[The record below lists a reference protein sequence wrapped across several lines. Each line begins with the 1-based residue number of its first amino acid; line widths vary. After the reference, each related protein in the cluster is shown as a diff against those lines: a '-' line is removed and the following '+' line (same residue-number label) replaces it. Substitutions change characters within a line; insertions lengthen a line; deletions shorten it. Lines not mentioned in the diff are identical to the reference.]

1 MDELSHRL
9 GAGQLYGLDRVL
21 EPPGAFPQ
29 PAWRLDADPHAGP
42 GEVLVDVE
50 RLNLDSAS
58 FHQLSQQAAGDADAV
73 AAEILR
79 IVGERG
85 KMHNPVTGSG
95 GMLVGRVA
103 AAGEVITA
111 ARHVRPGQRIASLIS
126 LTLTPLR
133 LRRITDIDMRHG
145 QVAAEGTAV
154 LFASSPWAAL
164 PADIPD
170 RIALAA
176 LDVAGAPS
184 RTAAM
189 VREGDTVLL
198 IGGGGTSGLLSLHE
212 ARRGAGAAGTVVV
225 ADLEGAGLDDVRST
239 GLADHVVAADATDA
253 LALRAAVTGVAGE
266 ADLTVNM
273 VNVPGT
279 ELGSI
284 LCTRESGTILF
295 FSMATSFTAAALGA
309 EGVGRAT
316 TMVIGNGHMPDMG
329 LTALGVLR
337 DNRRIREIFE
347 QRYGAP

>member
-1 MDELSHRL
+1 MNDPSGLDPRQ
-9 GAGQLYGLDRVL
+9 AYGLDRVL

-29 PAWRLDADPHAGP
+29 PAWRLDPDPRPGV
-42 GEVLVDVE
+42 GEVLVEVE

-58 FHQLSQQAAGDADAV
+58 FRQLSEQAAGDADAV
-73 AAEILR
+73 AAEIMR
-79 IVGERG
+79 IVSERG

-95 GMLVGRVA
+95 GMLVGTVA
-103 AAGEVITA
+103 AAGES
-111 ARHVRPGQRIASLIS
+111 VRRLRGVEPGQRIASLIS
-126 LTLTPLR
+126 LTLTPLA
-133 LRRITDIDMRHG
+133 LRRIAEIDMAHG
-145 QVAAEGTAV
+145 QVAAEGTAI
-154 LFASSPWAAL
+154 LFASSPWAEL
-164 PADIPD
+164 PGDIPE

-189 VREGDTVLL
+189 VHEGDTVLL

-212 ARRGAGAAGTVVV
+212 ARRGAGDRGTVVV
-225 ADLEGAGLDDVRST
+225 ADLDGPGLDDVRTT
-239 GLADHVVAADATDA
+239 GLADHVIAADATDA
-253 LALRAAVTGVAGE
+253 LALRAAVTAVAGE

-279 ELGSI
+279 ELGSV

-316 TMVIGNGHMPDMG
+316 TMVVGNGHMPDMG

-347 QRYGAP
+347 HRYGAP

>member
-1 MDELSHRL
+1 MSDLS
-9 GAGQLYGLDRVL
+9 GSVPPGQLFGLDRVL
-21 EPPGAFPQ
+21 EPAGAFPQ
-29 PAWRLDADPHAGP
+29 PAWRLDAAPHAGP

-58 FHQLSQQAAGDADAV
+58 FHQLSAQAGGDAGAV
-73 AAEILR
+73 ADEILR
-79 IVGERG
+79 IVAERG

-95 GMLVGRVA
+95 GMLVGTVLE
-103 AAGEVITA
+103 AGDA
-111 ARHVRPGQRIASLIS
+111 VRESRSVQPGQRIASLIS

-133 LRRITDIDMRHG
+133 LDRIVDIDMRHG
-145 QVAAEGTAV
+145 QVTARGTAV
-154 LFASSPWAAL
+154 LFASSPWAEL
-164 PADIPD
+164 PSDIPE

-212 ARRGAGAAGTVVV
+212 ARRGAGAAGTVVA
-225 ADLEGAGLDDVRST
+225 ADMDGPGLEDVRST
-239 GLADHVVAADATDA
+239 GLADHVLAADATDP
-253 LALRAAVTGVAGE
+253 LALRAAVIGAAGE

-329 LTALGVLR
+329 LTALAVLR

-347 QRYGAP
+347 HRYGAP

>member
-1 MDELSHRL
+1 MEGPLGRL
-9 GAGQLYGLDRVL
+9 PPGQLYGLDRVI
-21 EPPGAFPQ
+21 EPQGAFPQ

-58 FHQLSQQAAGDADAV
+58 FHQLSQQAGGDAVLV
-73 AAEILR
+73 AAEIER
-79 IVGERG
+79 IVAERG

-95 GMLVGRVA
+95 GMLVGTVVD
-103 AAGEVITA
+103 AGET
-111 ARHVRPGQRIASLIS
+111 VRRLRGVQPGRRIASLIS

-133 LRRITDIDMRHG
+133 LHRVLEVDMRHG
-145 QVAAEGTAV
+145 QVAVEGTAV
-154 LFASSPWAAL
+154 LFASSPWAEL
-164 PADIPD
+164 PDDIPE
-170 RIALAA
+170 RMALAA

-189 VREGDTVLL
+189 VRPGDTVLL
-198 IGGGGTSGLLSLHE
+198 VGGGGTSGLLSLHE
-212 ARRGAGAAGTVVV
+212 ARRGAGDGGTVVV
-225 ADLEGAGLDDVRST
+225 ADLEGPALDDVRST

-253 LALRAAVTGVAGE
+253 LALQAAVTGAAGQS
-266 ADLTVNM
+266 DLTVNM

-309 EGVGRAT
+309 EGVGCAT

>member
-1 MDELSHRL
+1 MDELFDRL
-9 GAGQLYGLDRVL
+9 GPGQVFGLDRVL
-21 EPPGAFPQ
+21 EPPGTFPQ

-42 GEVLVDVE
+42 GEVLVEVE

-58 FHQLSQQAAGDADAV
+58 FHQLSLAAGGDAGAV
-73 AAEILR
+73 AAEIMR
-79 IVGERG
+79 IVGDRG

-95 GMLVGRVA
+95 GMLVGTVS
-103 AAGEVITA
+103 AAGA
-111 ARHVRPGQRIASLIS
+111 AVRDARDVQPGQRIASLIS
-126 LTLTPLR
+126 LTLTPLH
-133 LRRITDIDMRHG
+133 LRRITGIDMRHG
-145 QVAAEGTAV
+145 QVSAEGTAV
-154 LFASSPWAAL
+154 LFASSPWAPL
-164 PADIPD
+164 PEDIPE

-225 ADLEGAGLDDVRST
+225 ADLEGPGLDDVRST
-239 GLADHVVAADATDA
+239 GLADHVIAADATDA
-253 LALRAAVTGVAGE
+253 LRLRSAVTALAGE

-329 LTALGVLR
+329 LTALTVLR

>member
-1 MDELSHRL
+1 M
-9 GAGQLYGLDRVL
+9 
-21 EPPGAFPQ
+21 
-29 PAWRLDADPHAGP
+29 
-42 GEVLVDVE
+42 
-50 RLNLDSAS
+50 NLDSAS
-58 FHQLSQQAAGDADAV
+58 FHQLSEQAAGDADAV
-73 AAEILR
+73 AAEIMR
-79 IVGERG
+79 IVSERG
-85 KMHNPVTGSG
+85 KMHNPVTGPG
-95 GMLVGRVA
+95 GMLVGTVA
-103 AAGEVITA
+103 AAGDS
-111 ARHVRPGQRIASLIS
+111 VRRLRGVEPGQRIASLIS
-126 LTLTPLR
+126 LTLTPLA
-133 LRRITDIDMRHG
+133 LRRITEIDMAHG
-145 QVAAEGTAV
+145 QVAEGTAI
-154 LFASSPWAAL
+154 LFASSPWAEL
-164 PADIPD
+164 PGDIPE

-189 VREGDTVLL
+189 VREGDTVLV

-212 ARRGAGAAGTVVV
+212 ARRGAGDRGTVVV
-225 ADLEGAGLDDVRST
+225 ADLDGPGLQDVRTT
-239 GLADHVVAADATDA
+239 GLADHVIAADATDA
-253 LALRAAVTGVAGE
+253 LALHAAVTAVAGE
-266 ADLTVNM
+266 ADVTVNM

-347 QRYGAP
+347 HRYGAP